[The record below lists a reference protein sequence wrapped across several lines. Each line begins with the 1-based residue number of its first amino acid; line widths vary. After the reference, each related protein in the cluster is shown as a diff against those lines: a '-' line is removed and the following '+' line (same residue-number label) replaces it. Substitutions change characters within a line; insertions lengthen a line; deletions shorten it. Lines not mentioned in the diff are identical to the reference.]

1 MYDEIEKGFGM
12 DVRPYHLKTYGED
25 VHYHHFIPKFTA
37 EHFDVKDWAKL
48 FKDSGA
54 KFAGP
59 VAEHCD
65 NFSNWDS
72 KVNKYNTV
80 NYGPKRD
87 LVGELEGAIKGEG
100 LKFVT
105 TFHHSWEWGWY
116 NL

>member
-1 MYDEIEKGFGM
+1 MWRRYS
-12 DVRPYHLKTYGED
+12 
-25 VHYHHFIPKFTA
+25 
-37 EHFDVKDWAKL
+37 KL
-48 FKDSGA
+48 FKASGA

-87 LVGELEGAIKGEG
+87 LVGELEKAIKGEG

-116 NL
+116 NLWSGYIVSPPSNPSVIIIL